1 MKKKGDMLRKDE
13 RIYLFSI
20 LLGSLELFSK
30 TA

>member
-1 MKKKGDMLRKDE
+1 MKQKIDMSRKDE

-20 LLGSLELFSK
+20 LLGSLELLSK